1 MNTTPTTIEFK
12 GTSYAYDQLYNLGGP
27 ELVKIHNQAAVVI
40 GKTPTKRFSDKVSGV
55 KAVWA
60 VLQKAAVQP
69 TAGPQLG
76 DEGEHDDALKG
87 AGPAAEVVTAPEG
100 AGLVATA
107 PSEAAK
113 TAAGP
118 VETPEPPKPGKPAK
132 KAKAPKAPKT
142 PKPPKEKKE
151 REPRGMYFM
160 FPARAVDEQKPVRAG
175 TMRAELFRLLSRP
188 LGASFEQLLEA
199 TWGTKKDMDE
209 ATQRKTCYEATR
221 LIHYFNGFGMHMD
234 DVTKHIFVW
243 STKAELAD
251 IKHRIAVKHETGAL
265 PQ

>member
-87 AGPAAEVVTAPEG
+87 AG
-100 AGLVATA
+100 LVATA

-132 KAKAPKAPKT
+132 KAKA